1 MVSEAHRWPRVS
13 VCIPVKNGGSRLGK
27 CLQSLRDLDYPQDR
41 LEIIIAD
48 GNSTDDTREVALSF
62 GATVLDNPGEIV
74 ASGRNVAFGAAS
86 GKFIAS
92 TDDDCVVPPDW
103 IKTALASF
111 GEDGVAA
118 VGGISL
124 LPADAPVWARAV
136 NYVFR
141 LASVAGY
148 SVQADHLSSGHAE
161 DLPGCNTFYRTA
173 AYRAVGDFDEGLITA
188 EDVDLHAR
196 MRARDMHLLAS
207 TSLFVWHDKRP
218 TPRGLFRQLR
228 RFAEGRVQLSRK
240 MAHLLRPLH
249 KLAGWALPVAA
260 LLVIGSLVTGLG
272 TWLVSLGLAAAAVLC
287 AKALWDGERAGVA
300 LAVPLAL
307 ALAVTGWSV
316 GYLKEKFF
324 PMPSTVG
331 R

>member
-1 MVSEAHRWPRVS
+1 MVSEAHRWPLVS

-62 GATVLDNPGEIV
+62 GAKVLDNPGEIV
-74 ASGRNVAFGAAS
+74 ASGRNVAFAAAT
-86 GKFIAS
+86 GEFIAS

-103 IKTALASF
+103 IKTALEDF

-124 LPADAPVWARAV
+124 LPADAPLWARAV
-136 NYVFR
+136 NYIFR

-148 SVQADHLSSGHAE
+148 SVQADHLSKGHAE

-173 AYRAVGDFDEGLITA
+173 AYRTVGDFDEGLITA

-196 MRARDMHLLAS
+196 MRARDMDLLAS
-207 TSLFVWHDKRP
+207 PSLFVWHDKRP
-218 TPRGLFRQLR
+218 TPRGLFRQMR

-240 MAHLLRPLH
+240 MTHLLRPLH
-249 KLAGWALPVAA
+249 RLAGWALPVAT
-260 LLVIGSLVTGLG
+260 LLVIVALAMGLG
-272 TWLVSLGLAAAAVLC
+272 AWLLAFGLAATAVLF
-287 AKALWDGERAGVA
+287 AKSLWDQEQAGVA
-300 LAVPLAL
+300 LAVPFAL
-307 ALAVTGWSV
+307 ALAVSGWSV
-316 GYLKEKFF
+316 GYIKETFF